1 MFVVRVTAVLG
12 YQPQELLGKLAYEF
26 YHPEDQ
32 AHMKDSF
39 EQGLSPMSTKQSVSL
54 YEFTVQRCHFPCF
67 CWYSYYFPENSV
79 LPSVDLLSR
88 IDSNRKITYYMYKDD

>member
-1 MFVVRVTAVLG
+1 MFEKVINIMLCVQYLFRVTAVLG

-39 EQGLSPMSTKQSVSL
+39 EQGSYIFRSFPSNWSCQKRNNIKISTAGNIN
-54 YEFTVQRCHFPCF
+54 Y
-67 CWYSYYFPENSV
+67 
-79 LPSVDLLSR
+79 
-88 IDSNRKITYYMYKDD
+88 